1 MELFFFGHQ
10 LMQILFLL
18 VFGASF
24 VMVMISMFKGLKQWN
39 HNNHSPRLTVEAKV
53 VTKRTSYRKNG
64 GRDNHMSPGYTTYY
78 VTFEVKSGDRMELSV
93 QGHEYGMLVEGDF
106 GELSFQ
112 GTRYLGF
119 ERRVKPHDL

>member
-1 MELFFFGHQ
+1 MDFMFSVFPVLFTMVFV
-10 LMQILFLL
+10 L
-18 VFGASF
+18 VFGTI
-24 VMVMISMFKGLKQWN
+24 VYTIFKSIKQE
-39 HNNHSPRLTVEAKV
+39 HKNNQSPRLTVEAKV
-53 VTKRTSYRKNG
+53 VTKRTSYRKSG

-78 VTFEVKSGDRMELSV
+78 VTFEVKSGDRMELPV

>member
-1 MELFFFGHQ
+1 MDFMFSVFPVLFT
-10 LMQILFLL
+10 MVFLL
-18 VFGASF
+18 VFGTI
-24 VMVMISMFKGLKQWN
+24 VYTIFKSIKQE
-39 HNNHSPRLTVEAKV
+39 HKNNQSPRLTVEAKV

>member
-1 MELFFFGHQ
+1 MDFMFSVFPVLFT
-10 LMQILFLL
+10 MVFLL
-18 VFGASF
+18 VFGTI
-24 VMVMISMFKGLKQWN
+24 VYTIFKSIKQE
-39 HNNHSPRLTVEAKV
+39 HKNNRSPRLTVEAKV

>member
-1 MELFFFGHQ
+1 MMDFMFSVFPVLFT
-10 LMQILFLL
+10 MVFLL
-18 VFGASF
+18 VFGTI
-24 VMVMISMFKGLKQWN
+24 VYTIFKSIKQE
-39 HNNHSPRLTVEAKV
+39 HKNNQSPRLTVEAKV
-53 VTKRTSYRKNG
+53 VTKRTSYRKSG

>member
-1 MELFFFGHQ
+1 MDFMFSVFPVLFT
-10 LMQILFLL
+10 MVFLL
-18 VFGASF
+18 VFGTI
-24 VMVMISMFKGLKQWN
+24 VYTIFKSIKQE
-39 HNNHSPRLTVEAKV
+39 HKNNQSPRLTVEAKV
-53 VTKRTSYRKNG
+53 VTKRTSYRKSG

>member
-1 MELFFFGHQ
+1 MDFMFSVFPVLFT
-10 LMQILFLL
+10 MVFLL
-18 VFGASF
+18 VFGTI
-24 VMVMISMFKGLKQWN
+24 VYTIFKSIKQE
-39 HNNHSPRLTVEAKV
+39 HKNNQSPRLTVEAKV
-53 VTKRTSYRKNG
+53 VTKRTSYRKSG

-119 ERRVKPHDL
+119 ERRIKPHDL

>member
-1 MELFFFGHQ
+1 MMDFMFSVFPVLFTMVFV
-10 LMQILFLL
+10 L
-18 VFGASF
+18 VFGTI
-24 VMVMISMFKGLKQWN
+24 VYTIFKSIKQE
-39 HNNHSPRLTVEAKV
+39 HKNNQSPRLTVEAKV
-53 VTKRTSYRKNG
+53 VTKRTSYRKSG

-78 VTFEVKSGDRMELSV
+78 VTFEVKSGDRMELPV

>member
-1 MELFFFGHQ
+1 MEFMFSVFPILFT
-10 LMQILFLL
+10 MVFLL
-18 VFGASF
+18 VFGTI
-24 VMVMISMFKGLKQWN
+24 VYTIFKSIKQE
-39 HNNHSPRLTVEAKV
+39 HKNNHSPRLTVEAKV
-53 VTKRTSYRKNG
+53 VAKRTNFHRHSGN
-64 GRDNHMSPGYTTYY
+64 NHTAGHTHTTYF

-93 QGHEYGMLVEGDF
+93 LGHEYGMLVEGDF

>member
-1 MELFFFGHQ
+1 MELIFSVFPVLFT
-10 LMQILFLL
+10 MVFLL
-18 VFGASF
+18 VFGTI
-24 VMVMISMFKGLKQWN
+24 VYTIFKSIKQE
-39 HNNHSPRLTVEAKV
+39 HKNNQSPRLTVEAKV
-53 VTKRTSYRKNG
+53 VTKRTGYRRNG

-78 VTFEVKSGDRMELSV
+78 VTFEVKSGDRIELPV

>member
-1 MELFFFGHQ
+1 MMDFMFSVFPVLFTMVFV
-10 LMQILFLL
+10 L
-18 VFGASF
+18 VFGTI
-24 VMVMISMFKGLKQWN
+24 VYTIFKSIKQE
-39 HNNHSPRLTVEAKV
+39 HKNNQSPRLTVEAKV
-53 VTKRTSYRKNG
+53 VTKRTSYRKSG

>member
-1 MELFFFGHQ
+1 MDFMFSVFSVLFT
-10 LMQILFLL
+10 MVFLL
-18 VFGASF
+18 VFGTI
-24 VMVMISMFKGLKQWN
+24 VYTIFKSIKQE
-39 HNNHSPRLTVEAKV
+39 HKNNQSPRLTVEAKV
-53 VTKRTSYRKNG
+53 VTKRTSYRKSG

-106 GELSFQ
+106 GELSFP

>member
-1 MELFFFGHQ
+1 MDFMFSVFPVLFT
-10 LMQILFLL
+10 MVFLL
-18 VFGASF
+18 VFGTIVYS
-24 VMVMISMFKGLKQWN
+24 IFKSIKQE
-39 HNNHSPRLTVEAKV
+39 HKNNQSPRLTVEAKV

>member
-1 MELFFFGHQ
+1 MDFMFSVFPVLF
-10 LMQILFLL
+10 MMVFLL
-18 VFGASF
+18 VFGTIAYT
-24 VMVMISMFKGLKQWN
+24 IFKSIKQE
-39 HNNHSPRLTVEAKV
+39 HKNNQSPRLTVEAKV
-53 VTKRTSYRKNG
+53 VTKRTSYRKSG

-119 ERRVKPHDL
+119 QRKVKPHDL

>member
-1 MELFFFGHQ
+1 
-10 LMQILFLL
+10 
-18 VFGASF
+18 
-24 VMVMISMFKGLKQWN
+24 
-39 HNNHSPRLTVEAKV
+39 
-53 VTKRTSYRKNG
+53 
-64 GRDNHMSPGYTTYY
+64 MSPGYTTYY
-78 VTFEVKSGDRMELSV
+78 VTFEVKSGDRMELPV

>member
-1 MELFFFGHQ
+1 MDFMFSVFPVLFT
-10 LMQILFLL
+10 MVFLL
-18 VFGASF
+18 VFGTI
-24 VMVMISMFKGLKQWN
+24 VYTIFKSIKQE
-39 HNNHSPRLTVEAKV
+39 HKNNQSPRLTVEAKV
-53 VTKRTSYRKNG
+53 VTKRTSYRKSG

-93 QGHEYGMLVEGDF
+93 QGHEYGMLVDGDF

>member
-1 MELFFFGHQ
+1 MDFMFSVFPVLFT
-10 LMQILFLL
+10 MVFLL
-18 VFGASF
+18 VFCTI
-24 VMVMISMFKGLKQWN
+24 VYTIFKSIKQE
-39 HNNHSPRLTVEAKV
+39 HKNNQSPRLTVEAKV

-78 VTFEVKSGDRMELSV
+78 VTFEVKSGDRMELPV

>member
-1 MELFFFGHQ
+1 MDFMFSVFPVLFT
-10 LMQILFLL
+10 MVFLL
-18 VFGASF
+18 VFGTIVYS
-24 VMVMISMFKGLKQWN
+24 IFKSIKQE
-39 HNNHSPRLTVEAKV
+39 HKNNQSPRLTVEAKV
-53 VTKRTSYRKNG
+53 VTKRTSYRKSG

>member
-1 MELFFFGHQ
+1 MMDFMFSVFPVLFT
-10 LMQILFLL
+10 MVFLL
-18 VFGASF
+18 VFGTI
-24 VMVMISMFKGLKQWN
+24 VYTIFKSIKQE
-39 HNNHSPRLTVEAKV
+39 HKNNQSPRLTVEAKV
-53 VTKRTSYRKNG
+53 VTKRTSYRKSG

-78 VTFEVKSGDRMELSV
+78 VTFEVKSGDRMELPV

>member
-1 MELFFFGHQ
+1 MDFMFSVFPVLFT
-10 LMQILFLL
+10 MVFLL
-18 VFGASF
+18 VFGTI
-24 VMVMISMFKGLKQWN
+24 VYTIFKNIKQE
-39 HNNHSPRLTVEAKV
+39 HKNNQSPRLTVEAKV
-53 VTKRTSYRKNG
+53 VTKRTSYRKSG

>member
-1 MELFFFGHQ
+1 MDFMFSVFPFLFT
-10 LMQILFLL
+10 MVFLL
-18 VFGASF
+18 VFGTI
-24 VMVMISMFKGLKQWN
+24 VYTIFKSIKQE
-39 HNNHSPRLTVEAKV
+39 HKNNQSPRLTVEAKV
-53 VTKRTSYRKNG
+53 VTKRTSYRKSG